1 MGNKLIIFDF
11 DGTLVDSLDIWA
23 YIDEEYFGSRNL
35 DYKKVE
41 SFSGMTVFEA
51 ASFSKE
57 FFNIDE
63 EVEDIMK
70 EWTDIA
76 VRLYP
81 TKATLR
87 EGAISFFDKLREKGY
102 NIAIGTSNALIV
114 VKEYIKN
121 KKLDKYIDYIFTGTE
136 AENGKPEPDIFLEI
150 ARHFDISPK
159 DVIVVEDSLEGVMAG
174 KNAGMYV
181 YAIAEK
187 YSKKNE
193 EKIKKIADKFICSF
207 EEIEI

>member
-150 ARHFDISPK
+150 ARHFDISLK

>member
-23 YIDEEYFGSRNL
+23 YIDEEFFGSRNL

-63 EVEDIMK
+63 EVEDIMR

-81 TKATLR
+81 TRATLR
-87 EGAISFFDKLREKGY
+87 DGAIDFFNKLKDKGY

-114 VKEYIKN
+114 VEEYLKN
-121 KKLDKYIDYIFTGTE
+121 KNLEKYVDYIFTGTD
-136 AENGKPEPDIFLEI
+136 AKNGKPEPDIFLEI
-150 ARHFDISPK
+150 AKHFDINPK
-159 DVIVVEDSLEGVMAG
+159 EVIVVEDSLEGVMAG

-181 YAIAEK
+181 YAIEER

-193 EKIKKIADKFICSF
+193 DKIKEIADKFIYSF